1 MDALWALGTILG
13 IIGVVLAGGFILA
26 VLVNI
31 ISGAFSGSERVGK
44 KQTDVLDYNEY
55 KLLNNE
61 ITNENLKINQIDETK
76 AEKEAEEIR
85 LDTEP
90 KDDFKLEDVTD
101 DGDLDEIEKRLQ
113 AQSQEHA
120 VEDVQTQTEAVE
132 DDEDIDSLLDDIS
145 NDVIEDAK
153 DEINTKDEETMK
165 TDSTLDNYSID
176 EILENMNSET
186 ADADANE
193 ERTEEEV
200 PVEITEEE
208 TEPTEVVEEEN
219 EELGEEAEDA
229 AAVETEE
236 ELVEETDTRAGEI
249 EELKRQ
255 VEELNRQLEI
265 ARASTVQTEVV
276 IDMTEEECLNRIATV
291 EERLKNLKKD
301 YKVNLKEYKPL
312 KRVRENLEKY
322 QTKLRRREAVA
333 AKKKVAL
340 YGVNNYVD
348 IDKDKAEKLANELEL
363 LDGLRLSVQHC
374 EEVIESS
381 KDRYPILENTNNI
394 LEEQIANT
402 EADLAELQLKLE
414 KIREKQG
421 K

>member
-208 TEPTEVVEEEN
+208 TE
-219 EELGEEAEDA
+219 ELGEEAEDA